1 MDEQVRDGSISRQ
14 FGGIASQFSAAET
27 RFSQI
32 GWLVDGLRDALK
44 RPAYIRIGYEFNG
57 EWNGYS
63 PKTYVKAFAR
73 VAKAVRATKKVATVW
88 DYSAD
93 ASADRLNWLDWIVD
107 EELMDWAGVNIFS
120 GNSQPTAPSRGVKG
134 SKQVEYFV
142 EDITE
147 DGSNFIGLMVGEST
161 PRGTG
166 AQNGTE
172 SWSTWFGPGLR
183 TQGAPLGL
191 TIP

>member
-1 MDEQVRDGSISRQ
+1 
-14 FGGIASQFSAAET
+14 
-27 RFSQI
+27 
-32 GWLVDGLRDALK
+32 
-44 RPAYIRIGYEFNG
+44 
-57 EWNGYS
+57 
-63 PKTYVKAFAR
+63 

-93 ASADRLNWLDWIVD
+93 ASTDRLNWLDWIVD